1 MGKTL
6 PAYQGSCHCGAIG
19 FELRSGVPPINWSI
33 RACQCSFCRAHG
45 ALSMSEPNGEIRF
58 EIRDS
63 THVRRYRFG
72 LRTADFLLCGH
83 CGVYV
88 GAVIATERGSF
99 GIINL
104 RTLSD
109 PPDDFADP
117 AAVDYDG
124 EDTGARIARRE
135 EKWMAVTGIA

>member
-19 FELRSGVPPINWSI
+19 FELRSGIPPINWSI

-45 ALSMSEPNGEIRF
+45 ALSMSEPDGELRF
-58 EIRDS
+58 EIRDR
-63 THVRRYRFG
+63 TRLRRYRFG

-88 GAVIATERGSF
+88 GAVIATEHGSF
-99 GIINL
+99 GIVNL

-109 PPDDFADP
+109 APDDLADP
-117 AAVDYDG
+117 VPVDYDS
-124 EDTGARIARRE
+124 EDTGARIERRE
-135 EKWMAVTGIA
+135 EKWMPVTSMP